1 MTNTTPELD
10 NLCVNTLRTLAVDA
24 IEKAN
29 SGHPGLPLGAAP
41 MAYVLWQNFL
51 RHSPTQP
58 QWPNRDRFVLSAGH
72 GSSMLYALLHLTG
85 YGLSM
90 AELQRFRQWESLTPG
105 HPEAHL
111 TPGVEATTGP
121 LGQGFTNAVGMAM
134 AEQFLAATFNRP
146 GHQIVD
152 HMTYTLLGDGC
163 IMEGV
168 AMEAASLAG
177 HLGLGRLIALY
188 DANDITLDG
197 PAEMAFTED
206 VEQRFVAH
214 GWHVLRVEDGD
225 GDLEAIHAAI
235 SAAKAVTDKPSL
247 VVVKTTIGFG
257 STKAGTSAAHG
268 APFGPEGVR
277 ILKQKLGFDPDTH
290 FFVPEAAASHF
301 RRAVARGQEMVASW
315 EARLAAYRTEFPEL
329 AAQWDRFQAGE
340 LPAGWCDDLPR
351 WEPGEKVATRAAGG
365 KVVNALAAKIPWL
378 LGGDADL
385 GSSTQT
391 SLKGESA
398 FGRGNGAGRN
408 IHYGVREHA
417 MAAIANGFAYYG
429 GIRNFVSTFFVF
441 ADYMRPSIRLAAM
454 NRLPVT
460 YVWTHDSVAV
470 GEDGPTHQPVE
481 HLMALRTIP
490 GLVLLRPADPNET
503 TAAWK
508 VALEI
513 TDRPVGLVLTRQA
526 VPALAQADEAG
537 VRRGAYVLSR
547 SWDGE
552 PDALLI
558 ASGSEVGVALEAQE
572 ELAGT
577 GIHTTVV
584 SMPSWELFAA
594 QDQAYRDSVLPP
606 HVTARV
612 SVEAGITFGWQ
623 RWLGDG
629 GKAVGIDRFGA
640 SAPGPEVMSR
650 LGINVPAVVAAV
662 RSVVK

>member
-58 QWPNRDRFVLSAGH
+58 HWPNRDRFVLSAGH

-85 YGLSM
+85 YDLSM

>member
-58 QWPNRDRFVLSAGH
+58 HWPNRDRFVLSAGH

-277 ILKQKLGFDPDTH
+277 ILKEKLGFDPDAH

>member
-58 QWPNRDRFVLSAGH
+58 HWPNRDRFVLSAGH

-572 ELAGT
+572 ELAGN

>member
-58 QWPNRDRFVLSAGH
+58 HWPNRDRFVLSAGH